1 MKGEELHFLAARLR
15 QELEEIQRILARL
28 KEGWERAARSKDEY
42 YLDGVALNLHGFY
55 SGVERIF
62 TQIAETIDSRIPG
75 GENWH
80 QVLLQQMMD
89 EIPRVRPA
97 VISTETGKR
106 LNEFRGFRHIVR
118 NIYAFKLEAAKMEK
132 LVASVPEVFRQLS
145 SELTAFIAFL
155 ERD

>member
-1 MKGEELHFLAARLR
+1 MKGEELRLLASRIR
-15 QELEEIQRILARL
+15 QELDEIQHILARL
-28 KEGWERAARSKDEY
+28 KQGWERAMRSGDEY

-62 TQIAETIDSRIPG
+62 TQIAETLDGRLPR

-89 EIPRVRPA
+89 EVPRVRPA
-97 VISTETGKR
+97 VISTESGRR
-106 LNEFRGFRHIVR
+106 LNEYRGFRHIVR
-118 NIYAFKLEAAKMEK
+118 NVYAFKLEAAKMEK
-132 LVASVPEVFRQLS
+132 LVVSAQDVFRQLH
-145 SELTAFIAFL
+145 SELTAFITFL